1 MADILQ
7 CDNVSKDYSNIIAL
21 DSVSFSLNQGE
32 ILSVFG
38 PSGCGKTTLLRLI
51 AGLET
56 VDKGQI
62 FLNERCLSS
71 KKIHILPEKRN
82 IGMVFQDYSL
92 FPHLNVAANIMFGLQ
107 NFNKNEKTMRLKE
120 VLDLV
125 KLSGFEDRYPHQLSG
140 GQQQRIALARAL
152 APNPAIILF
161 DEPFSNLDALTRSD
175 ILTDLQKIIRENSI
189 STILVTHD
197 REEAFS
203 VSHRVAI
210 MINGKITQIDNPL
223 TVYNVPSDIEIA
235 KLVVNC
241 QFLDGIVKNDYVHT
255 LIGDFV
261 CNFLIKDISENE
273 KVQIL
278 IRPENFQISYD
289 PNGKFKIIAH
299 EFLGTHAM
307 ITIQSIETGIVIRVR
322 EKQEANFNLHDKVNL
337 MQINNRPFIAYP
349 KIDSK
354 DGFREQ
360 NV

>member
-1 MADILQ
+1 
-7 CDNVSKDYSNIIAL
+7 
-21 DSVSFSLNQGE
+21 
-32 ILSVFG
+32 
-38 PSGCGKTTLLRLI
+38 
-51 AGLET
+51 
-56 VDKGQI
+56 
-62 FLNERCLSS
+62 
-71 KKIHILPEKRN
+71 
-82 IGMVFQDYSL
+82 MVFQDYSL

-322 EKQEANFNLHDKVNL
+322 
-337 MQINNRPFIAYP
+337 
-349 KIDSK
+349 
-354 DGFREQ
+354 
-360 NV
+360 